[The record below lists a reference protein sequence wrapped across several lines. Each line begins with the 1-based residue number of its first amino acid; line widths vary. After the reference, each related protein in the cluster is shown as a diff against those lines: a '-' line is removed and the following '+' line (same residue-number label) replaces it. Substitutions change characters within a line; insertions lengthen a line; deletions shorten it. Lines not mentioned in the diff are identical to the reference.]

1 MKGKVRVTAEQSIV
15 LQIAFIKKGFVF
27 LDGTFEPFC
36 KNHHNFFYFDTKE
49 VGRKSEPFRLISNGT
64 KNSIET
70 NSNFFNLKVW
80 DGETAFLKKRAKEY
94 TFNEC
99 LSFIE
104 NYKVK

>member
-1 MKGKVRVTAEQSIV
+1 MKGKVRVTAEQSIL
-15 LQIAFIKKGFVF
+15 LQIEFIKKGFVF
-27 LDGTFEPFC
+27 MNGSFEPFC
-36 KNHHNFFYFDTKE
+36 KDFNDFFYFDTKD
-49 VGRKSEPFRLISNGT
+49 VGRKGEPFRIISNGT

-70 NSNFFNLKVW
+70 NRNFFNLKVW